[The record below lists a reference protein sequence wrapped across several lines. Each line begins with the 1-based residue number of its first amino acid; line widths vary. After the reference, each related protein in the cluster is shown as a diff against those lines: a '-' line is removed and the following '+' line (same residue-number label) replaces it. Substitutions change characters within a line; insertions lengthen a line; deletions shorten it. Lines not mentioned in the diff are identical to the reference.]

1 MYTPL
6 QATKLYEQIVEQ
18 IREQIINSQLKD
30 GDRLPNERMLAE
42 QFGVSRTVV
51 REAIKTLAK
60 EGLVEVQ
67 HGRGTFVI
75 DGTSQALKHSL
86 GLMISIGH
94 FGNVT
99 DHDMVEIREILEP
112 GIAALAALQATV
124 EEIGILHEL
133 VTIMDTH
140 MNDASA
146 YISADSNFH
155 MTLAKAT
162 HNALIPII
170 LDPIVDL
177 LHKQRERIFHV
188 DHGPQSG
195 QFHHK
200 RILEA
205 IIRKDSEN
213 AREAMRAHLQQVR
226 EHSMSSGSED

>member
-6 QATKLYEQIVEQ
+6 QATKLYEQIVAQ

-30 GDRLPNERMLAE
+30 GDRLPNERTLAS

-60 EGLVEVQ
+60 EGLVEVR

-75 DGTSQALKHSL
+75 DGTSQALKRSL

-94 FGNVT
+94 FGSVT
-99 DHDMVEIREILEP
+99 DSDMVEIREILEP
-112 GIAALAALQATV
+112 GIAALAAMRAT
-124 EEIGILHEL
+124 EEDVAILRES
-133 VTIMDTH
+133 VNIMDTS
-140 MNDASA
+140 MNDVSA

-162 HNALIPII
+162 QNALIPII

-200 RILEA
+200 RILDA
-205 IIRKDSEN
+205 IIRKDPES

-226 EHSMSSGSED
+226 EHTMSSTSED